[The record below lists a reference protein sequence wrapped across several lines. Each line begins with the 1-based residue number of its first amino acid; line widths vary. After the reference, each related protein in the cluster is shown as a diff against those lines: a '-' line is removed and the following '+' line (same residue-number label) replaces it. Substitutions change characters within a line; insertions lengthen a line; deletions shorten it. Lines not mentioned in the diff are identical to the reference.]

1 MHFLLHIAD
10 KLDLEQKSKDASC
23 DDLRI
28 STHDMTSD
36 HWIINK
42 SRADLK
48 TLIESKIN
56 KI

>member
-36 HWIINK
+36 H
-42 SRADLK
+42 
-48 TLIESKIN
+48 
-56 KI
+56 